1 MINDEVDTHTHT
13 HTHTSSISLKMHF
26 FHGLLLLHI
35 YISLFPPFNNSNKI
49 GDHAK
54 SACADGMM
62 GDQDHIDDDRKPIL
76 QG

>member
-1 MINDEVDTHTHT
+1 MVYYC
-13 HTHTSSISLKMHF
+13 F
-26 FHGLLLLHI
+26 LHI

-49 GDHAK
+49 GDHAN
-54 SACADGMM
+54 ANLCVLM